1 MKMVVKILFAAGFLI
16 AVITLRVMAEYCAWS
31 TSLDDR
37 IAKRFQP
44 SRAGFGRGG
53 NINGT
58 RPATKRPFSL

>member
-16 AVITLRVMAEYCAWS
+16 AMITLRVMAEYCAWS

-44 SRAGFGRGG
+44 SRAGFGRG
-53 NINGT
+53 NINVT